1 MKRTSAIFLSLVLS
15 IVVMLVMAGG
25 ASASPGTLQDFQVS
39 LTSSKAGTGKKPAW
53 VGVNLR
59 PFHRDST
66 LSGNANVGWNATGAF
81 LETPPFAT
89 KYATIYFSK
98 YIKFNNS
105 KFPTCPLKTVLE
117 SPDSCPKLSEIGRGG
132 KEIKGSDGSLAKKD
146 YALGGARAIN
156 SGDYVLATELTVRN
170 FNLGNNK
177 IALRVY
183 NTLIN
188 QNVMDGTL
196 STKLTSAEKKAGY
209 GSKLRIDIPQG
220 LVESLPGI
228 VSQLSDFN
236 SGLRK
241 VTVKKSGKTYGFAG
255 LTGCPKNKTLN
266 FGYQGEYNVNA
277 EKNAS
282 GYVIGAKSELIKRTV
297 KCK

>member
-1 MKRTSAIFLSLVLS
+1 MTKSIAVVAVLSLSLV
-15 IVVMLVMAGG
+15 VAGQ
-25 ASASPGTLQDFQVS
+25 AQASPSTLQDFQIS
-39 LTSSKAGTGKKPAW
+39 LTSSKAGTSKKPNW
-53 VGVNLR
+53 VGINMR

-66 LSGNANVGWNATGAF
+66 LSGSASAGWSATGAF

-117 SPDSCPKLSEIGRGG
+117 SPNSCPKLSEIGRGG
-132 KEIKGSDGSLAKKD
+132 KPIKGDPNGSLAKKD
-146 YALGGARAIN
+146 YALGGARAAKT
-156 SGDYVLATELTVRN
+156 GDYVLATELTVRN
-170 FNLGNNK
+170 FNLGKNK

-183 NTLIN
+183 NTIIN

-196 STKLTSAEKKAGY
+196 STSLTSAEKKAGY
-209 GSKLRIDIPQG
+209 GSKLRINIPQG

-241 VTVKKSGKTYGFAG
+241 VTVKKSGKSYGFAG
-255 LTGCPKNKTLN
+255 LTGCPKDKKLH
-266 FGYQGEYNVNA
+266 FGYMGEYNIAA
-277 EKNAS
+277 EKDAAGN
-282 GYVIGAKSELIKRTV
+282 YLIGAKSGILDRTV